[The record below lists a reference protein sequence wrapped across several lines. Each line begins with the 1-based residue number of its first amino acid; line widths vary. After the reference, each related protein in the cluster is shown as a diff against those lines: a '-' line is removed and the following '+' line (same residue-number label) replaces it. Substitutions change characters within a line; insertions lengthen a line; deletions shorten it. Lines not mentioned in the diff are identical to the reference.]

1 MFISFSCEFTFMFFM
16 VYIPSQLLSSTKA
29 ISFLSINITSW
40 FWDSIYFIYTISRN
54 QDIPFVFLSAKNT
67 KFVKNI
73 YNSKKNIEPYFA
85 VKNIYN
91 SESILS
97 VSMTWK
103 YIPKFVFS
111 WNLRMLYL
119 RCSRVPPHL
128 VEETYVQAF
137 HIKRSW
143 QENTFILRRN
153 MGKLHVFATVKASL
167 LHHVDW

>member
-1 MFISFSCEFTFMFFM
+1 MKCVCNSNRDKFTLIT
-16 VYIPSQLLSSTKA
+16 YIPSQLLSSTKA

-40 FWDSIYFIYTISRN
+40 FWDPVYFIYTISRN

-67 KFVKNI
+67 KF
-73 YNSKKNIEPYFA
+73 

-137 HIKRSW
+137 HIKRRW